1 MKKFLFAIIIIEL
14 CFGRHDLKTEL
25 LDKNGISFNSKQ
37 EFVQVGH
44 INEFVLDQGH
54 PFKKPSAYGHAI
66 IQQGMLR
73 DFILDLGYPSKIK
86 PSQTLIN
93 FKIIGEY

>member
-1 MKKFLFAIIIIEL
+1 MKKFLFVIIIIGL

-25 LDKNGISFNSKQ
+25 LDKNGISFNLKQ

-44 INEFVLDQGH
+44 INEFVLDQGY
-54 PFKKPSAYGHAI
+54 PFKKPSAFGHAI
-66 IQQGMLR
+66 IQQGMLK

-86 PSQTLIN
+86 PGQTLIN